1 MTTIDPS
8 GAIHSSDG
16 RFTGHVGPEPTIS
29 LTSPSLFAPQA
40 IPLSDPAALAAHRA
54 YTREVGAARN
64 AIQEQMDR
72 LDAQLFVREMTA
84 EWAAAEMT
92 DLNLTRIDTATVSIT
107 DDEEDGERG
116 VYVTVG
122 RRTVLKA
129 WGNSRILGGFYE
141 RFAVDPDDG
150 DVWDEEWELDVA
162 RVLWSSPMA
171 CGRLPMRPTSSDGR
185 CRIPGSGPTFR
196 TSAGVPGSWRTS
208 TMLMARC
215 WTDCTTPMGT
225 RCTATRPTRVGTPTS
240 QSATT
245 TSRARRP
252 R

>member
-1 MTTIDPS
+1 
-8 GAIHSSDG
+8 
-16 RFTGHVGPEPTIS
+16 
-29 LTSPSLFAPQA
+29 
-40 IPLSDPAALAAHRA
+40 
-54 YTREVGAARN
+54 
-64 AIQEQMDR
+64 MDR

-162 RVLWSSPMA
+162 RVRREGALEQP
-171 CGRLPMRPTSSDGR
+171 DGVWQVADAADEQR
-185 CRIPGSGPTFR
+185 RTLSYSRIRTDVQDKCRGARFVAYFDDADGPVLDGLYDADGNQVYGDKADPSWHTDFSVR
-196 TSAGVPGSWRTS
+196 DDDFESETAALIENMGASARDHWP
-208 TMLMARC
+208 
-215 WTDCTTPMGT
+215 DTTPDW
-225 RCTATRPTRVGTPTS
+225 A
-240 QSATT
+240 
-245 TSRARRP
+245 P
-252 R
+252 RDINLIDLGGADS